1 MNIYIYI
8 YNNMYI
14 YMSIYVQIDDLSEHG
29 FGKNPSLGSRTE
41 VELPG
46 TVRPS

>member
-1 MNIYIYI
+1 
-8 YNNMYI
+8 
-14 YMSIYVQIDDLSEHG
+14 MSIYVQIDDLSEHG

-46 TVRPS
+46 KAIMNLIIQQK